1 MITGDHP
8 LTAFKIAKDLDLV
21 SNMDEVTDTIELNKY
36 LKKGKKQFDKFVKS
50 KKVFTRVTPIDKL
63 EIVES
68 LKRSGEFVAVT
79 GDGVNDSPALK
90 SANIGIAMGS
100 GTDVAKETADM
111 LILDDSFTSI
121 VEGVKEGRGAY
132 SNIRKVSFMLLSCG
146 LAEVLFFCLA
156 IVFNLPTPLVAIQLL
171 WLNIVTDG
179 LQDFA
184 LSFEKTEKNVMKK
197 KPIKTTDTL
206 FNKELLME
214 VLVSGLTIGIL
225 VFIYFK
231 SLIDSGVS
239 VGIARGYI
247 MTLMVFIQNVHVL
260 NCRSEEQS
268 FFKTRFR
275 GNFLIP
281 IVIVSS
287 IILQFLVMEV
297 PILSTFLK
305 TTSIPL
311 IECLELLLLSL
322 IIIVVMEIFKII
334 KRKKNT

>member
-1 MITGDHP
+1 MVH
-8 LTAFKIAKDLDLV
+8 
-21 SNMDEVTDTIELNKY
+21 N
-36 LKKGKKQFDKFVKS
+36 
-50 KKVFTRVTPIDKL
+50 
-63 EIVES
+63 
-68 LKRSGEFVAVT
+68 
-79 GDGVNDSPALK
+79 
-90 SANIGIAMGS
+90 
-100 GTDVAKETADM
+100 
-111 LILDDSFTSI
+111 
-121 VEGVKEGRGAY
+121 
-132 SNIRKVSFMLLSCG
+132 
-146 LAEVLFFCLA
+146 
-156 IVFNLPTPLVAIQLL
+156 
-171 WLNIVTDG
+171 
-179 LQDFA
+179 
-184 LSFEKTEKNVMKK
+184 
-197 KPIKTTDTL
+197 KTTDTL

-214 VLVSGLTIGIL
+214 VLVSCLTIGIL

-311 IECLELLLLSL
+311 IECLELLLFSL